1 MSGNEISY
9 HVAMDM
15 MEEFRLIMKRFHKKS
30 DAPYRK
36 PEVQMK
42 KIKEKNILVYLKK
55 ESNALNHIEKLMKL
69 GSNICGINLMLEKR
83 KHLIYC

>member
-30 DAPYRK
+30 DTPYRK
-36 PEVQMK
+36 PEFQ
-42 KIKEKNILVYLKK
+42 
-55 ESNALNHIEKLMKL
+55 A
-69 GSNICGINLMLEKR
+69 MLF
-83 KHLIYC
+83 LSW